1 MQLFHSNHTS
11 FLAALSSMWD
21 LSSLIKDQ
29 THDPCSGSTETEP
42 LDHQGIL
49 TIILLKQTLGIGQLR
64 LEFQS
69 GSDFSNI

>member
-1 MQLFHSNHTS
+1 MQLCHSNHTS

-29 THDPCSGSTETEP
+29 THDPCSRSTETEP

-49 TIILLKQTLGIGQLR
+49 TIILLRQWV
-64 LEFQS
+64 
-69 GSDFSNI
+69 